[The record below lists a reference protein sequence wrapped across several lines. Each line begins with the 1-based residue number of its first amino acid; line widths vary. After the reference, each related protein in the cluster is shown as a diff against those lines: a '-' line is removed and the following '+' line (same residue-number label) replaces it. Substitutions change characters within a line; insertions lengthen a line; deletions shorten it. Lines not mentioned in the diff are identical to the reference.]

1 MSSLYLHIPFCS
13 SKCSYCDFYSQVG
26 SDEHLELYTNQLIH
40 NIDLL
45 QQTYPQEPPCTTI
58 YFGGGTP
65 SLLTASQ
72 IDRILTAVAG
82 TFGIA
87 TGAEITLE
95 ANPGTVDLQQLKD
108 YRHAGANR
116 LSLGLQSLEDKN
128 LKMLG
133 RRHDSS
139 QAISCVNHA
148 RRAGFDNLSLDLIF
162 ALPDQTLTG
171 LKTELNRLLALQPE
185 HISIYGLTFEEGTD
199 FERRRRVGELVECSE
214 ELYADQY
221 RLIHSEL
228 AAADFEHYE
237 ISNFARPGRRCSHN
251 QSYWQRATC
260 LAAGPGAHGFDSA
273 GWGERRHIPADLELY
288 AKRLAENRNPAEALE
303 SFDREAAM
311 REYFYLAL
319 RTGDGV
325 SLKQFEQLFGERAEV
340 IFHTA
345 FQQSRPFL
353 KQDSEC
359 CWFDHEGWLLYD
371 HLISAFL

>member
-26 SDEHLELYTNQLIH
+26 SKQQLETYTEQLIH

-45 QQTYPQEPPCTTI
+45 QQSYPQESACTTI

-72 IDRILTAVAG
+72 IDRVLTAVDG

-95 ANPGTVDLQQLKD
+95 ANPGTVHLRQLKD
-108 YRHAGANR
+108 YRKAGINR
-116 LSLGLQSLEDKN
+116 LSLGLQSLEDNN

-139 QAISCVNHA
+139 QAINCVNHA
-148 RRAGFDNLSLDLIF
+148 RLAGFDNLSLDLIF
-162 ALPDQTLTG
+162 ALPNQTLTA
-171 LKTELNRLLALQPE
+171 LQTELTRLLALQPE
-185 HISIYGLTFEEGTD
+185 HISIYGLTFEEGTE
-199 FERRRRVGELVECSE
+199 FERRRQVGELVECSE
-214 ELYADQY
+214 ELYAGQY
-221 RLIHSEL
+221 RLIHNQL
-228 AAADFEHYE
+228 TTAGFEHYE

-251 QSYWQRATC
+251 QSYWQRTTC
-260 LAAGPGAHGFDSA
+260 LAVGPGAHGFDSA
-273 GWGERRHIPADLELY
+273 GWGERWHVPADLELY
-288 AKRLAENRNPAEALE
+288 AKCLAENRNPAEALE
-303 SFDREAAM
+303 SFDREEAM

-340 IFHTA
+340 IFLTA
-345 FQQSRPFL
+345 FQQSHPFL
-353 KQDSEC
+353 KQNSER